1 MIQFC
6 PKCKS
11 ILRPKKENDKVIMFC
26 SCGYT
31 SKPKGGSIREEKK
44 KPTEEVDEVPI
55 IEKEIEVLPVAKEE
69 CPECGNIGAY
79 YWLVQTRS
87 ADEAMTK
94 FLKCTKCK
102 HTWRD
107 YD

>member
-11 ILRPKKENDKVIMFC
+11 ILRPKKEDDKIVMFC

-31 SKPKGGSIREEKK
+31 TAGESTSIKEDQKVKK
-44 KPTEEVDEVPI
+44 DEAEFGVV
-55 IEKEIEVLPVAKEE
+55 EKEIETLPVCKAE
-69 CPECGNIGAY
+69 CSDCGNDKAY

-87 ADEAMTK
+87 GDEAMTK

>member
-11 ILRPKKENDKVIMFC
+11 ILRPQKEGDKVVLHC

-31 SKPKGGSIREEKK
+31 SEGSNAGSLKETVKA
-44 KPTEEVDEVPI
+44 TA
-55 IEKEIEVLPVAKEE
+55 EIEVVEQDFETLPIAKED
-69 CPECGNIGAY
+69 CPKCGNNGAY
-79 YWLVQTRS
+79 YWLIQTRS

-94 FLKCTKCK
+94 FLRCTKCR

>member
-1 MIQFC
+1 MIKFC
-6 PKCKS
+6 PKCGS
-11 ILRPKKENDKVIMFC
+11 ILRPKKEDEKVVMFC

-31 SKPKGGSIREEKK
+31 EGASEGSIKEEKVK
-44 KPTEEVDEVPI
+44 EEVAEVEVV
-55 IEKEIEVLPVAKEE
+55 EKEVETLPVCKAD
-69 CPECGNIGAY
+69 CPDCGNDEAY
-79 YWLVQTRS
+79 YWLVQTRA
-87 ADEAMTK
+87 ADEAATK

>member
-11 ILRPKKENDKVIMFC
+11 ILRPKKEDDKVILHC

-31 SKPKGGSIREEKK
+31 SDGSGAGSLKEKVK
-44 KPTEEVDEVPI
+44 ETA
-55 IEKEIEVLPVAKEE
+55 EIEVVEQDFETLPIAKEE
-69 CPECGNIGAY
+69 CPKCGNIGAY

-94 FLKCTKCK
+94 FLRCTKCK
-102 HTWRD
+102 KTWRD